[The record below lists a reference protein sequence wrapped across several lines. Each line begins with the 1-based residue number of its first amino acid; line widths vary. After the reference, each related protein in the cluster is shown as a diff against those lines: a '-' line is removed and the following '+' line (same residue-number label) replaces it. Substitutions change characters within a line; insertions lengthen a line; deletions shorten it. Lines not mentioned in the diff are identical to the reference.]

1 WLEADLKANQKQWT
15 IVGMHRP
22 MVCLRDITT
31 PVVTRQQLLDL
42 FVDNGVDLVIQAHEH
57 VYEHTYPVGKN
68 DTVYKNAS
76 SRTEDGTKYYVNPE
90 GIMFVTCAT
99 GGSDGKAAVDG
110 VDESFFETYAKGNKQ
125 SWGNFYIDGN
135 KLSIGVYYYDSGV
148 KSYSNNKFGIIK
160 E

>member
-1 WLEADLKANQKQWT
+1 
-15 IVGMHRP
+15 
-22 MVCLRDITT
+22 
-31 PVVTRQQLLDL
+31 
-42 FVDNGVDLVIQAHEH
+42 
-57 VYEHTYPVGKN
+57 
-68 DTVYKNAS
+68 
-76 SRTEDGTKYYVNPE
+76 
-90 GIMFVTCAT
+90 MFVTCAT